1 VREVGEQLA
10 GLFASGGTA
19 MNDAICEAADLLR
32 GQRLM
37 DAALGERRLYGIV
50 LLSDGADSASVIS
63 SQKMLA
69 TCLGGQEELGQTIRV
84 FVIAFGEDV
93 DSAVLK
99 ALAGA
104 TGGAVLSADPQ
115 SLQATYL
122 KLSAEQ

>member
-1 VREVGEQLA
+1 MAGQVA

-19 MNDAICEAADLLR
+19 MNDAICEAAEVLR
-32 GQRLM
+32 GQRLL
-37 DAALGERRLYGIV
+37 DAVMGESRLYGIV
-50 LLSDGADSASVIS
+50 LLSDGADSASAIS

-69 TCLGGQEELGQTIRV
+69 TCLGGQSELGQTIRV
-84 FVIAFGEDV
+84 FVIAYDEDA

-99 ALAGA
+99 ELAGVL
-104 TGGAVLSADPQ
+104 GGAVLSADPQ

>member
-1 VREVGEQLA
+1 
-10 GLFASGGTA
+10 
-19 MNDAICEAADLLR
+19 M
-32 GQRLM
+32 
-37 DAALGERRLYGIV
+37 YGIV

-69 TCLGGQEELGQTIRV
+69 TCLGGQSELGQMIRV
-84 FVIAFGEDV
+84 FVIAYGADA

-99 ALAGA
+99 ELASA